1 MDRWFST
8 SWGLFWINEK
18 VFFLD
23 TKFWCFFEMSF
34 LGVVLNDDNSNIRLL
49 ETPHEIF
56 WHWLL
61 IHPIV
66 IQCAYPWRE
75 LSISV
80 NKSCRSFP
88 CMNSWGSPRVRTNQS
103 QLSFMNLISFGTQ
116 LLLLVVMI
124 FSIWDSWC
132 SYHQDLK
139 TNRCWFQFL
148 FLKFGVSR
156 NSGLNWYCGSLVFNL
171 LKTSLNQSKG
181 LLSWIPSFGVSLR
194 WVSWV

>member
-88 CMNSWGSPRVRTNQS
+88 CMNSWVSPRVRTNQS
-103 QLSFMNLISFGTQ
+103 QLSFMNLISFGSQ

-148 FLKFGVSR
+148 FLKFCLAEFQFELILWIVG
-156 NSGLNWYCGSLVFNL
+156 FQL
-171 LKTSLNQSKG
+171 LADFLLYQWKG
-181 LLSWIPSFGVSLR
+181 LPSWVPSFGVSLR